1 MIYENSAVA
10 FIDVLFFFNN
20 IYFSVFSKCYFHFQ
34 FTLNVTLKGNK
45 PDFHEAM
52 GPDLSQQMYGEL
64 LKQLGAAYDPDKIK
78 GREYYIKV
86 QNRISVLQH
95 SVMGT

>member
-1 MIYENSAVA
+1 
-10 FIDVLFFFNN
+10 
-20 IYFSVFSKCYFHFQ
+20 
-34 FTLNVTLKGNK
+34 
-45 PDFHEAM
+45 M

-78 GREYYIKV
+78 GREHYIKV